1 MKLQALFCTSLIAGI
16 AGVPLAVA
24 AGQWPQWRGPQGT
37 SVSEE
42 TGLASEWS
50 ETENVAWKTPLP
62 EWGTSTPAIWDDA
75 IIVTFQQEDQLVLM
89 RLSTTHGEPVW
100 TQVVGSGAAKR
111 AEKGGEKRTSKFHD
125 LHNLASP
132 SPVTDGERVI
142 VHFGNGDLAS
152 YKFDGTREWIRNLA
166 EDHGDYSIW
175 WGHANSPVL
184 VGDLVISVCMQ
195 DSLAGTDQPLSPSYL
210 VAHDKRTGNVA
221 WTTERMTGADSE
233 QGDAY
238 TTPLVVTRGKQTE
251 LVVMGGNWLD
261 GYDAAT
267 GKRLWHLPGLV
278 GGRTITGPT
287 IADDLIFT
295 TVGMRGPLQAVKLGE
310 PGERSLENAV
320 VWKEAESTPDSCCP
334 VAYRDGLWMVTDNG
348 VATCLELKTGAVK
361 WRKRLGPSDYKAS
374 PIAADGKI
382 YFLSKSGVTTVLAAK
397 GEYQLLAE
405 NKLDD
410 EFLASP
416 AIANGRIYLRG
427 RKTLYSIGR

>member
-1 MKLQALFCTSLIAGI
+1 MSLQTSLRLLLIVAI
-16 AGVPLAVA
+16 TEMPLALVA
-24 AGQWPQWRGPQGT
+24 GPWPQWRGPQGT
-37 SVSEE
+37 SVSDE
-42 TGLASEWS
+42 TGLPREWS
-50 ETENVAWKTPLP
+50 ETDGVAWKTPLP

-75 IIVTFQQEDQLVLM
+75 IFVTFQQDEQLALM

-100 TQVVGSGAAKR
+100 TQIVGSGAAQR

-142 VHFGNGDLAS
+142 AHFGNGDLAS

-166 EDHGDYSIW
+166 EDHGGYSIW

-210 VAHDKRTGNVA
+210 VAHDKRTGDVA
-221 WTTERMTGADSE
+221 WTTERMTGAESE
-233 QGDAY
+233 QGDSY
-238 TTPLVVTRGKQTE
+238 TTPLVVTRGNKTE
-251 LVVMGGNWLD
+251 LVVMGGNVLD

-267 GKRLWHLPGLV
+267 GKQLWHLPGLV

-287 IADDLIFT
+287 LADDLIFT
-295 TVGMRGPLQAVKLGE
+295 TVGMRGPLQAIKLG
-310 PGERSLENAV
+310 GIGKRSLDNAV

-334 VAYRDGLWMVTDNG
+334 VAYRDWLWMVTDNG
-348 VATCLELKTGAVK
+348 VATCLELKTGAVN
-361 WRKRLGPSDYKAS
+361 WRRRLGPTDYKAS

-382 YFLSKSGVTTVLAAK
+382 YVLSKNGLTTVLAAN
-397 GEYQLLAE
+397 GEYELLAE

-416 AIANGRIYLRG
+416 AISNGRIYLRG
-427 RKTLYSIGR
+427 RKALYAIGK